1 MAEVD
6 ISVWIGRPPPQRGDG
21 NMHGAEESEE
31 GRSMQNKTDS
41 ISPPPENV
49 RLENLSMATTVR
61 SRTQKRPDIQS
72 PSHQIDSDN
81 GFYID
86 VPQLSEK
93 EEYEHLPG
101 YFTVQRILREVRPG
115 HYLVK
120 LRSGEV
126 DLVSMP

>member
-1 MAEVD
+1 MTGVD
-6 ISVWIGRPPPQRGDG
+6 ISVWMGRPPPRDGDS
-21 NMHGAEESEE
+21 NMHGGEESEE
-31 GRSMQNKTDS
+31 GGSLQNKTNL
-41 ISPPPENV
+41 ISPQPENV
-49 RLENLSMATTVR
+49 LLEDLSTASTVQ
-61 SRTQKRPDIQS
+61 SQTHNKDART
-72 PSHQIDSDN
+72 PSSQTDPVN

-86 VPQLSEK
+86 IPHLLEK

-126 DLVSMP
+126 DLVSTS